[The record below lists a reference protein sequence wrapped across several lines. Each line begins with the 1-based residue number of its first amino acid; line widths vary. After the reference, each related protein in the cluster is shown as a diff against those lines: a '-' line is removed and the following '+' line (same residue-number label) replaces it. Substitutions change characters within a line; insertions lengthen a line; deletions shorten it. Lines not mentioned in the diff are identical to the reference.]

1 MRGALLSS
9 DDKKRVILDSDQS
22 LEGTE
27 SVRMLG
33 TSFFQDMT
41 GASKKMAI
49 SKVYDQ
55 AAMTMENETL
65 GEHDDFAHTADHEGV
80 HEDDKL
86 ETLVQEGDDEAI
98 FVADFESAASEL
110 AQSDSDLSAAFTT
123 YVEARRKLGEK
134 FRARGFFPIS
144 KDKSKGFGKGKSKFK
159 ASWSSRRS
167 LQQRIMNSN
176 CRLRGRQGHW
186 KSECPNR
193 SQSGGS
199 SSTSAPVTLS
209 VGVTSSDDKDIMPDE
224 FLLLPEVIPEA
235 HSRDSV
241 AETEMCCVKTVL
253 FQGSTLL
260 HIHHCTES
268 HVTTA
273 RDRIR
278 NFILRVIGL
287 RILG

>member
-1 MRGALLSS
+1 MRRHFISDESHDSYLARADILWTRLRSQKLQLEDLQACVTLRGALLSS

-22 LEGTE
+22 LEGTLNVTKVQE
-27 SVRMLG
+27 SARMLG

-41 GASKKMAI
+41 GASKKMAK

-55 AAMTMENETL
+55 AAVTMENETL
-65 GEHDDFAHTADHEGV
+65 GEHDDFAHTADHEDV

-134 FRARGFFPIS
+134 FRARGFYPIS
-144 KDKSKGFGKGKSKFK
+144 KGKSKGFGKGKSKFK

-167 LQQRIMNSN
+167 LQKRIMNSN
-176 CRLRGRQGHW
+176 CRLCGCQGHW

-193 SQSGGS
+193 SQSAGS

-209 VGVTSSDDKDIMPDE
+209 VVVTSSDDKDIMPE
-224 FLLLPEVIPEA
+224 YA
-235 HSRDSV
+235 
-241 AETEMCCVKTVL
+241 
-253 FQGSTLL
+253 
-260 HIHHCTES
+260 
-268 HVTTA
+268 
-273 RDRIR
+273 
-278 NFILRVIGL
+278 
-287 RILG
+287 